1 MSKVFILLIIA
12 LACPL
17 TGTAQG
23 GSGGAVYKLLFS
35 PSISSQAGEP
45 TTIVEAAPGFFDF
58 MALGNSNVNGSSI
71 WSITR
76 HGTMNE
82 VFPPS
87 QSQPFQLLSFVQGSN
102 AALFGD
108 ALPQAP
114 YSYYLSMSPQ
124 GKDVH
129 QFMVPKYGDST
140 YLVQAAD
147 GFYDIMGYPYTTKQG
162 TEVTWIFSHVTYG
175 GVLKSLFN
183 MKGTGRMPLLGSNI
197 VYGPDG
203 NIYGLQTVNQPATD
217 PSWVFRLTP
226 EGQYSTI
233 ATIQP
238 PFYANG
244 ANPIVFGADGNIY
257 GTIDSGGANGKG
269 ALWRATLAGS
279 MEIIASF
286 PATGMVQ
293 PESLMAAG
301 DGNLY
306 GTTQS
311 NYVFRYDLGTQQLEP
326 VHHFPEAAGYPQCP
340 CQLIHGSDG
349 AFYGITGVGGNY
361 PGIGAVFSLDIG
373 IGRPKPVVQ
382 QVLPLSGAVG
392 TQVTLWGGWLLG
404 PTSVTFN
411 GVPATSVTA
420 TSFQSVLVDVPAG
433 ATTGTITITTPGG
446 TFTTPQDF
454 VVN

>member
-1 MSKVFILLIIA
+1 MSKVYILLIIA

-58 MALGNSNVNGSSI
+58 MAYGSSNVNGSSI

-82 VFPPS
+82 VFAPS
-87 QSQPFQLLSFVQGSN
+87 QSQPFSLLSFVQGSN
-102 AALFGD
+102 ASLFGD
-108 ALPQAP
+108 AGSSSAG
-114 YSYYLSMSPQ
+114 SDYYLSMSPL

-129 QFMVPKYGDST
+129 QFTTPDNGNSV
-140 YLVQAAD
+140 YLIQAPH
-147 GFYDIMGYPYTTKQG
+147 GFYDLLGYTKAGQQI
-162 TEVTWIFSHVTYG
+162 TWIFSYITYG
-175 GVLKSLFN
+175 GAVKSLFN

-203 NIYGLQTVNQPATD
+203 NIYGLQTVSNPATD

-226 EGQYSTI
+226 QGQYSTI

-238 PFYANG
+238 PFYASG
-244 ANPIVFGADGNIY
+244 TNPVVFGPDGNIY
-257 GTIDSGGANGKG
+257 GTIDSGGSNGKG
-269 ALWRATLAGS
+269 AIWRATLSGS

-311 NYVFRYDLGTQQLEP
+311 NYVFRYDLSTQQLEP
-326 VHHFPEAAGYPQCP
+326 VHHFPEVTAGYPQCP

-349 AFYGITGVGGNY
+349 TFYGITPTGGNS

-373 IGRPKPVVQ
+373 IGKPKPVVQ
-382 QVLPLSGAVG
+382 QVLLLSGAVG
-392 TQVTLWGGWLLG
+392 TQVTLFGGWLLG

-420 TSFQSVLVDVPAG
+420 TSSQSVLVEVPEG
-433 ATTGTITITTPGG
+433 ATTGPITITTPGG
-446 TFTTPQDF
+446 TFTTSQDF